1 MNAISECTTVAGDPS
16 SHDDFAPVF
25 IVGTAR
31 SGTTLTATTLS
42 RHSQLAVPPETLFMS
57 HIVRRTCNRRKMLA
71 RVEHSKRCRDL
82 GVSPQ
87 LLAEK
92 FGECPATY
100 SWLFRVLLE
109 SYATRLGKPV
119 VAEKSPVHL
128 LYVPTLLKWYPKARF
143 VLVVRDGRDCVLSM
157 KKVPWAHDNL
167 VRHAAQW
174 SMRMNVARKFLKDY
188 TRSFH
193 VLRYEAF
200 VLDPEQEIQRLMQ
213 FLELEFEHSQLV
225 PGTQASPIPAWEA
238 AWKAKAAEA
247 PDQTRIASWRKEAND
262 KTVLMM
268 DSVMH
273 QELAAWGYEVESR
286 SWDILAILKG
296 TCFYSPVFSAARRF
310 EQMSR
315 F

>member
-1 MNAISECTTVAGDPS
+1 MNVNSKRTKRANEPS
-16 SHDDFAPVF
+16 SHSDFSPIF

-57 HIVRRTCNRRKMLA
+57 HIVHRGCDRKRMLA
-71 RVEHSKRCRDL
+71 LVEHSKRCQDL

-92 FGECPATY
+92 FNKHPATF
-100 SWLFRVLLE
+100 SWLFRILLE
-109 SYATRLGKPV
+109 SYATGLGKSI

-128 LYVPTLLKWYPKARF
+128 LYVPTLLKWYPNARF

-167 VRHAAQW
+167 IRHAAQW
-174 SMRMNVARKFLKDY
+174 NMRMNVARKFLKNY

-193 VLRYEAF
+193 VLRYETF
-200 VLDPEQEIQRLMQ
+200 LLDPEQEIRRLMQ
-213 FLELEFEHSQLV
+213 FLGLEFERSQLV
-225 PGTQASPIPAWEA
+225 PGTQASPIPAWES

-247 PDQTRIASWRKEAND
+247 LDRTRIASWRREAD
-262 KTVLMM
+262 EKTVLVM

-273 QELAAWGYEVESR
+273 HELAAWGYEVVSR
-286 SWDILAILKG
+286 RWDILALLKG
-296 TCFYSPVFSAARRF
+296 TCFYTPIFSAARRI

-315 F
+315 I